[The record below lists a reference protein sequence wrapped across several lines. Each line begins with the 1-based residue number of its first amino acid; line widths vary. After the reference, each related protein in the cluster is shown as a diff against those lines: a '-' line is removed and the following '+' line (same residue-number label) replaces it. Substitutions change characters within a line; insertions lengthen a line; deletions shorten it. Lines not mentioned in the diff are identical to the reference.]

1 MDVTIT
7 MITNVVFVMLMEPLA
22 LVALWANYWRCLA
35 PIMEIWEW
43 TNPDLRIARNPSKVK
58 PSDGFKHQSMDIQQS
73 SLDGCLWFKVNR
85 TLYPRIELMACD
97 YMGVAATSVPSECAF
112 SQAGTVVSKRRARLG
127 DDAVQAICELQSF
140 LKYSKR

>member
-1 MDVTIT
+1 MGKLLE
-7 MITNVVFVMLMEPLA
+7 MLSPNHVNMGVGISRSQDCEEPFESE
-22 LVALWANYWRCLA
+22 VQRW
-35 PIMEIWEW
+35 
-43 TNPDLRIARNPSKVK
+43 
-58 PSDGFKHQSMDIQQS
+58 FKHHSMDIQQS

-112 SQAGTVVSKRRARLG
+112 SQAGTVVSKRRALLG

-140 LKYSKR
+140 LKYLKR